1 MAVLCLFLLLFVFM
15 FLGVP
20 IAIALGLSGA
30 VSILMFSPDSV
41 SSLAI

>member
-20 IAIALGLSGA
+20 IAISWGCPARCRS
-30 VSILMFSPDSV
+30 
-41 SSLAI
+41 

>member
-20 IAIALGLSGA
+20 TLTSFRWGLGFG
-30 VSILMFSPDSV
+30 
-41 SSLAI
+41 